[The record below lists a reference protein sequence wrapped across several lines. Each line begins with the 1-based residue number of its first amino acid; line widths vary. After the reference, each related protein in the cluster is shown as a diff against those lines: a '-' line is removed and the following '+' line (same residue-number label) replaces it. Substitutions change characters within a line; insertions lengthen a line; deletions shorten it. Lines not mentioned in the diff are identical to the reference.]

1 MNLGSRTESKF
12 SHFDEENGI
21 SSPKLVLFFLHFFP
35 IMYLRARF
43 RKKDEEDNLA
53 KREQDV
59 LFRRL
64 QLFTHLRQDLER
76 VMIDTDTL

>member
-43 RKKDEEDNLA
+43 RFPKQSEWGILIQKVGHKWDSHFYIWVEYMVC
-53 KREQDV
+53 V
-59 LFRRL
+59 LSM
-64 QLFTHLRQDLER
+64 TT
-76 VMIDTDTL
+76 V